1 MNKTFAKIWQTL
13 RNDSA
18 RTPDL
23 AWLRVGM
30 DSGGIAAGA
39 ERLFD
44 RLITEVAT
52 AGPDLPV
59 RPGGSHRFASPH
71 PLGGGTP
78 PGGRPKGWGGIVARW
93 SRDAV
98 IGGKAPP
105 SAPCF
110 LGRGAFRTGARAPP
124 KQGQGGRRPG
134 QGPARRPARHAGP
147 ATCADRGRQP
157 AGGSDRRRP
166 LRRAAALCAQ
176 PRAEPAGARGGIA
189 RTDQ

>member
-52 AGPDLPV
+52 AGLDLPV
-59 RPGGSHRFASPH
+59 RRVGSYGYAFAD
-71 PLGGGTP
+71 PLVEVKPVG
-78 PGGRPKGWGGIVARW
+78 
-93 SRDAV
+93 
-98 IGGKAPP
+98 APP
-105 SAPCF
+105 TLYGRVDEAP
-110 LGRGAFRTGARAPP
+110 
-124 KQGQGGRRPG
+124 
-134 QGPARRPARHAGP
+134 
-147 ATCADRGRQP
+147 
-157 AGGSDRRRP
+157 
-166 LRRAAALCAQ
+166 AAAILT
-176 PRAEPAGARGGIA
+176 EPTGPGRLV
-189 RTDQ
+189 D